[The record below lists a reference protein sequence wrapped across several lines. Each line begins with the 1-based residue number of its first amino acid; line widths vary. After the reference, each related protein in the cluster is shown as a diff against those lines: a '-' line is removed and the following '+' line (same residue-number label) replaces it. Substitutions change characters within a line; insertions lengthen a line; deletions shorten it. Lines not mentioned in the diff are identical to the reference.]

1 MNLRLLIPLVA
12 VSALLGL
19 LFLGLGMNSR
29 DLPSPLVGQPAPA
42 FQLEALEDPG
52 RMLTEQDFIGEVALV
67 NVWATWCSTCRSE
80 KPLLME
86 LARGGIPIH
95 AFNYRDERDA
105 ALRYLNVSDNPYQTI
120 AYDPRGDAGI
130 DWGVYATPETYVLD
144 AEGII
149 RYKRIGPLSRQLL
162 LDEVLPLVEKLRAEQ
177 NRMEQNST
185 EQARVEGASR
195 EQRRVAQS

>member
-1 MNLRLLIPLVA
+1 MNLRLLLPLIA
-12 VSALLGL
+12 ATALLGL
-19 LFLGLGMNSR
+19 LFVGLGMNSR
-29 DLPSPLVGQPAPA
+29 DLPSPLVGKPAPA
-42 FQLEALEDPG
+42 FSLEALEDAQ
-52 RMLTEQDFIGEVALV
+52 RMVTEQDFIGEVSLV

-105 ALRYLNVSDNPYQTI
+105 ALRYLDVSGNPYQTV
-120 AYDPRGDAGI
+120 AFDPRGDAGI

-144 AEGII
+144 ADGVI

-162 LDEVLPLVEKLRAEQ
+162 LDEVLPLVEKLRDEQ
-177 NRMEQNST
+177 QRNE
-185 EQARVEGASR
+185 A
-195 EQRRVAQS
+195 RRVAQS

>member
-1 MNLRLLIPLVA
+1 MKLKLLIPLVA
-12 VSALLGL
+12 VMALLGL
-19 LFLGLGMNSR
+19 LLLGLGLNSR
-29 DLPSPLVGQPAPA
+29 DLPSPLVGKPAPA
-42 FQLEALEDPG
+42 FTLEALEDPEVL
-52 RMLTEQDFIGEVALV
+52 LTEQDFIGEVALV
-67 NVWATWCSTCRSE
+67 NVWATWCSTCRAE

-105 ALRYLNVSDNPYQTI
+105 ALRYLEMTDSPYRTI
-120 AYDPRGDAGI
+120 AYDPAGDAGI

-162 LDEVLPLVEKLRAEQ
+162 LDEVLPLVEKLRAEKL
-177 NRMEQNST
+177 RAEQLRADKRSA
-185 EQARVEGASR
+185 EAAGRAS
-195 EQRRVAQS
+195 

>member
-1 MNLRLLIPLVA
+1 MKLKLLMPLVA
-12 VSALLGL
+12 VMALLGL
-19 LFLGLGMNSR
+19 LLLGLGLNSR
-29 DLPSPLVGQPAPA
+29 DLPSPLVGKPAPA
-42 FQLEALEDPG
+42 FSLEALEDPETI
-52 RMLTEQDFIGEVALV
+52 LTEQDFIGEVALV
-67 NVWATWCSTCRSE
+67 NVWATWCSTCRAE

-105 ALRYLNVSDNPYQTI
+105 ALRYLEMTDSPYRTI
-120 AYDPRGDAGI
+120 AYDPAGDAGI

-162 LDEVLPLVEKLRAEQ
+162 LDEVLPLVEKLRAEKL
-177 NRMEQNST
+177 RAEQLRA
-185 EQARVEGASR
+185 EKLGAESAGR
-195 EQRRVAQS
+195 AS

>member
-1 MNLRLLIPLVA
+1 MKLRMLIPLVA
-12 VSALLGL
+12 AVSLLGL
-19 LFLGLGMNSR
+19 LFIGLGMNSR
-29 DLPSPLVGQPAPA
+29 DLPSPLVGKPAPP
-42 FQLEALEDPG
+42 FMLEALEDAE
-52 RMLTEQDFIGEVALV
+52 RVVTEQDFIGEVALV

-95 AFNYRDERDA
+95 AFNYRDEREA
-105 ALRYLNVSDNPYQTI
+105 ALRYLSVSDNPYRTI

-144 AEGII
+144 AEGVI

-162 LDEVLPLVEKLRAEQ
+162 LDEVLPLIERLRAEKLRDEPRGSA
-177 NRMEQNST
+177 
-185 EQARVEGASR
+185 A
-195 EQRRVAQS
+195 RRVASS

>member
-1 MNLRLLIPLVA
+1 MKLKLLIPLVA
-12 VSALLGL
+12 VMALLGL
-19 LFLGLGMNSR
+19 LLLGLGLNSR
-29 DLPSPLVGQPAPA
+29 DLPSPLVGKPAPA
-42 FQLEALEDPG
+42 FTLEALEDPEVL
-52 RMLTEQDFIGEVALV
+52 LTEQDFIGEVALV
-67 NVWATWCSTCRSE
+67 NVWATWCSTCRAE

-105 ALRYLNVSDNPYQTI
+105 ALRYLEMTDSPYRTI
-120 AYDPRGDAGI
+120 AYDPAGDAGI

-162 LDEVLPLVEKLRAEQ
+162 LDEVLPLIEKLRAEKLRAEQ
-177 NRMEQNST
+177 RTT
-185 EQARVEGASR
+185 EKLGAESAGR
-195 EQRRVAQS
+195 AS

>member
-1 MNLRLLIPLVA
+1 MRLKLLIPLVA
-12 VSALLGL
+12 VVALLGL
-19 LFLGLGMNSR
+19 LLLGLGLNSR

-42 FQLEALEDPG
+42 FMLESLEDAEVI
-52 RMLTEQDFIGEVALV
+52 LTEQDFIGEVALV

-105 ALRYLNVSDNPYQTI
+105 ALRYLEMTESPYRTI
-120 AYDPRGDAGI
+120 AFDPAGDAGI

-144 AEGII
+144 AEGVI

-162 LDEVLPLVEKLRAEQ
+162 LDEVLPLVERLRAEQ
-177 NRMEQNST
+177 T
-185 EQARVEGASR
+185 KAEQARSAS
-195 EQRRVAQS
+195 

>member
-1 MNLRLLIPLVA
+1 MKLRLLLPLAATV
-12 VSALLGL
+12 ALLGL
-19 LFLGLGMNSR
+19 LFIGLGMNSR
-29 DLPSPLVGQPAPA
+29 DLPSPLVGKPAPA
-42 FQLEALEDPG
+42 FVLESLDDAERLV
-52 RMLTEQDFIGEVALV
+52 TEQDFIGEVSLV

-105 ALRYLNVSDNPYQTI
+105 ALRYLGVSGNPYQTI
-120 AYDPRGDAGI
+120 AFDPRGDAGI

-144 AEGII
+144 ADGVI

-162 LDEVLPLVEKLRAEQ
+162 LDEVLPLVERLRAEQ
-177 NRMEQNST
+177 RQREEKRM
-185 EQARVEGASR
+185 
-195 EQRRVAQS
+195 AQS